1 MTVNSDRPPAHRLA
15 VAKSKRAKRANKR
28 GAKAKNVTPAY
39 EMTKSECAAME
50 RVDKRLDNE
59 LPTPKFKAST
69 DADEFQMS
77 LDHPDP
83 YVGGL
88 MLADAFGTGD
98 TDFRNGLLRQLVD
111 VAMNGRKVDV
121 AAANFAIS
129 VVKDIKPEDQ
139 LGAMLG
145 AQMGAVHTVTMTLAN
160 RLNNV
165 DDIRQFDSAVRAFN
179 KLARTFTMQL
189 DALKRYRSKADQT
202 VRVERV
208 IVNDGGQA
216 IVGTVNQGGGGEEQK

>member
-1 MTVNSDRPPAHRLA
+1 MTVNSDRQPAHRLA
-15 VAKSKRAKRANKR
+15 VPKSKRAKCVNKR
-28 GAKAKNVTPAY
+28 EAKAKNVTPAY

-50 RVDKRLDNE
+50 RVRKRRDNMS
-59 LPTPKFKAST
+59 PAPSFKASKE
-69 DADEFQMS
+69 ADEAQMS
-77 LDHPDP
+77 LDHPDLN
-83 YVGGL
+83 VGAV

-98 TDFRNGLLRQLVD
+98 TDFRNGLLGQLAD
-111 VAMNGRKVDV
+111 LATSGNKVDV
-121 AAANFAIS
+121 AALNFAIS

-139 LGAMLG
+139 LEAMLG

-179 KLARTFTMQL
+179 KLVRTFTMQL
-189 DALKRYRSKADQT
+189 DALKRYRRKADQT

-216 IVGTVNQGGGGEEQK
+216 IVGNMNQGGGGEERN